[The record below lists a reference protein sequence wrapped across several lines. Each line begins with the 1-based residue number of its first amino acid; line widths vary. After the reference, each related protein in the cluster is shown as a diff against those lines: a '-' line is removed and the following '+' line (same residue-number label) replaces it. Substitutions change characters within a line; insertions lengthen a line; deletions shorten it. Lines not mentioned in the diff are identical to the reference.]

1 MKKTLVLGVTGG
13 IAAYK
18 ACDLVSSLVKK
29 DVNIQVIM
37 TEHAVKFVSPLTFQS
52 LSGNYVTTDMFEEP
66 RSWDIEH
73 IALAKKADVFAIVP
87 ATANVI
93 GKIAGGVADDM
104 LTTTVMATRAPLV
117 IAPAMNTNMYE
128 NPILQENLEKLKSLG
143 CDIIEPAFGRLACAD
158 VGRGKLADVIEIEE
172 RILFHLNKRET
183 LEGKKV
189 VITAGPTREGIDPA
203 RYLTNYSSGK
213 MGYALA
219 EQAALMGAQVTL
231 ISGPV
236 NLRPSSLLQKVTFVS
251 STQQMYRAA
260 MEEFERADIMIK
272 AAAVSDYRPKNF
284 SDSKVKKKDEE
295 LFLELQRNPDIAME
309 LGKVKKHQI
318 LIGFAA
324 ETDDILENAKKKL
337 DRKNLDFIV
346 LNDIKQEGAGFN
358 TDTNIAKI
366 ISREE
371 IEDCPLMSKA
381 ELSVRILEKAAQLL
395 KH

>member
-29 DVNIQVIM
+29 DINIQVIM

-66 RSWDIEH
+66 KSWDIEH

-93 GKIAGGVADDM
+93 GKIAGGIADDM

-128 NPILQENLEKLKSLG
+128 NPIVQENLEKLKDLG

-158 VGRGKLADVIEIEE
+158 VGRGKLADVMEIEE

-183 LEGKKV
+183 LAGKKV

-236 NLRPSSLLQKVTFVS
+236 NLRPSSLLQKVISVS
-251 STQQMYRAA
+251 STQQMYKAA
-260 MEEFERADIMIK
+260 MEEFEQADIMIK
-272 AAAVSDYRPKNF
+272 AAAVSDYRPKSF

-395 KH
+395 KR

>member
-29 DVNIQVIM
+29 DINIQVIM

-66 RSWDIEH
+66 KSWDIEH

-93 GKIAGGVADDM
+93 GKIAGGIADDM

-128 NPILQENLEKLKSLG
+128 NPIVQENLEKLKDLG

-158 VGRGKLADVIEIEE
+158 VGRGKLADVMEIEE
-172 RILFHLNKRET
+172 RVLFHLNRSKT

-203 RYLTNYSSGK
+203 RYLTNCSSGK

-236 NLRPSSLLQKVTFVS
+236 NLRPSSLLQKVISVS

-260 MEEFERADIMIK
+260 MEEFEQADIMIK
-272 AAAVSDYRPKNF
+272 AAAVSDYRPKSF
-284 SDSKVKKKDEE
+284 SDSKVKKKEDE

-371 IEDCPLMSKA
+371 IEDCPLMGKA

-395 KH
+395 KR